1 MAVELN
7 SFFQAIAERH
17 QESHREENHLSDV
30 TYALCQSDEAF
41 KQFFLDFFF
50 FLQKD
55 PRKRLSQTAKSY

>member
-17 QESHREENHLSDV
+17 QASHRKENHLSDM
-30 TYALCQSDEAF
+30 TYALCQYDEAF

-50 FLQKD
+50 GNGKINACREKLK
-55 PRKRLSQTAKSY
+55 